1 MNERNLLSPISPSSP
16 PSVRPPSFADA
27 TTATATA
34 CGLKSCN
41 QIRLLLSYASTLLRS
56 IPPCPHALPPLI
68 KACANLG
75 LHAASVLLHR
85 HAVVHGY
92 ASDAYIASSLV
103 HMYAK
108 YGDVLSARKVFDGMT
123 TRDVVPWSAIVGCYS
138 SSGDAETAFHM
149 FNQMRRLGIEP
160 NAVTMLSLLS
170 GISRSNQ
177 LHCLHGFTIRCG
189 LQMDIILAN
198 SLMNVY
204 AKLGS
209 VEIARKLFD
218 SMPLKDI
225 VSWNSLITGYSQCNS
240 SGFREC
246 MFLFNRMRF
255 EGIEPN
261 HQTYASMVSSVMNS
275 GDAFVQVGEA
285 VHAQAIV
292 SGFQTNVFVDTA
304 LLSMY
309 LKFRSWKAAF
319 LLFDQVSDR
328 DVVAWTAMISGL
340 TQNEGADKALIVF
353 HEMVKSSVMPATT
366 TIACVLAACSQ
377 LDLLKVGS
385 SIYGF
390 IIRHYLT
397 LDVHAWNA
405 LITMYAKCGGHPS
418 TVQYLFEMMPYR
430 DLVSWNAIISGYAQN
445 GHLATVFSLFRRLRL
460 SSERPDSITLVS
472 LLHVCASWGALH
484 LGMSVHSST
493 IKHGLDK
500 FISIS
505 TSLIDM
511 YSKGGDLQSA
521 NKCFSLM
528 HHKDLVAWCAI
539 IEGCGNHGMGDV
551 AISLYSDFLQTGIM
565 PNHVIFLSVLSAC
578 NHAGLISEGLQ
589 IFRSMQ
595 YHFSIDPKLEHCAC
609 VVDLLCKAGRVEA
622 AASFTRTMLP
632 RANTDVLGIVLDA
645 CRQHG
650 HARLAE
656 EIAQEIIGLK
666 PQAAGSYVQ
675 LAHSYASMNRWDG
688 VGYTLAQMKTSGLKK
703 APGWSFIEI
712 NGSITKF
719 FADQSSHDQYGE
731 LILLLKLLESDMR
744 INKVMLHS

>member
-1 MNERNLLSPISPSSP
+1 MNERNLVSPINPSSL
-16 PSVRPPSFADA
+16 PSLRPPSFADA
-27 TTATATA
+27 AATS
-34 CGLKSCN
+34 GLRSCN

-56 IPPCPHALPPLI
+56 IPPCPQAFPPLI

-75 LHAASVLLHR
+75 LLSASVLLHQN
-85 HAVVHGY
+85 AIVHGY

-160 NAVTMLSLLS
+160 NAVTILSLLS
-170 GISRSNQ
+170 GISRSNH

-189 LQMDIILAN
+189 LEMDIILAN

-204 AKLGS
+204 AKLGR
-209 VEIARKLFD
+209 VELARKLFD

-225 VSWNSLITGYSQCNS
+225 VSWNSLITGYSQGCS

-246 MFLFNRMRF
+246 MFLFDRMRF
-255 EGIEPN
+255 EKIEPN
-261 HQTYASMVSSVMNS
+261 HQTYVSMVSSVTNS
-275 GDAFVQVGEA
+275 GDAFVQAGEV
-285 VHAQAIV
+285 VHAQVIV
-292 SGFQTNVFVDTA
+292 SGFQTDVFVDTA
-304 LLSMY
+304 LVSMY
-309 LKFRSWKAAF
+309 LKFRSWKVAF
-319 LLFDQVSDR
+319 LLFDRVSDR

-340 TQNEGADKALIVF
+340 TQNDGADKALVVF

-377 LDLLKVGS
+377 LGLLNVGS
-385 SIYGF
+385 SVHGF

-405 LITMYAKCGGHPS
+405 LITMYAKCGGHLS
-418 TVQYLFEMMPYR
+418 TVQYVFEMMPYR
-430 DLVSWNAIISGYAQN
+430 DLVSWNAIISGCAQN
-445 GHLATVFSLFRRLRL
+445 RHLAMVFSLFKRLRL
-460 SSERPDSITLVS
+460 SAERPDSITMVS

-484 LGMSVHSST
+484 LGMSVHCST
-493 IKHGLDK
+493 IKHGLDQ

-528 HHKDLVAWCAI
+528 HYKDLVAWCAI
-539 IEGCGNHGMGDV
+539 IEGYGNHGMGEA

-595 YHFSIDPKLEHCAC
+595 DDFSIDPRLEHWAC
-609 VVDLLCKAGRVEA
+609 IIDLLCKAGRVEA

-632 RANTDVLGIVLDA
+632 QANADVLGIVLDA

-656 EIAQEIIGLK
+656 EIAQEIIDLK
-666 PQAAGSYVQ
+666 PQTAGSYVQ
-675 LAHSYASMNRWDG
+675 LAHSYAAMNRWDG
-688 VGYTLAQMKTSGLKK
+688 VGDTLAQMKTLGLKK
-703 APGWSFIEI
+703 APGWSFVEI
-712 NGSITKF
+712 NGTITMF
-719 FADQSSHDQYGE
+719 FADQSSHDQYE
-731 LILLLKLLESDMR
+731 EVILLLKLLESDTM
-744 INKVMLHS
+744 INKAMLHS